1 MNIYAEETDGTGIPR
16 MEIGEW
22 IESGFNWIQTNL
34 SVVFDGIQTFIS
46 WATTGL
52 AGLLGAPDALLLAVL
67 FSALAWL
74 LRDWKLALLSFVMWL
89 FVISVEQWQAA
100 MVTLAMVLI
109 ATLVA
114 LALAVPIGIA
124 AAKSNRVSQIVRPVM
139 DLMQTMPAF
148 VWLVPVITLFSV
160 GVVPGVIATVIF
172 ALPPGVRLTELGIRQ
187 VDAEVVEAGQAFGS
201 TGTQILGR
209 IQLPLAMP
217 TIMAGV
223 NQVIMLALSMAVIA
237 GLVGAG
243 GLGAEVTRAIS
254 TIDIGLGFEAGLSVV
269 VLAIYLDRVTAAV
282 GGRKPGSPKAT
293 RMKKLLRAGRP
304 STMGPTGSA
313 ITNPQLHE
321 TEPTPT
327 TVPAEGGESQMEGN
341 R

>member
-1 MNIYAEETDGTGIPR
+1 MSIYAAETDGTGIPR
-16 MEIGEW
+16 LEIGEW
-22 IESGFNWIQTNL
+22 IAAGFGWLRTNL
-34 SVVFDGIQTFIS
+34 SVIFDPIQSAIAWVTN
-46 WATTGL
+46 TL
-52 AGLLGAPDALLLAVL
+52 ADLLAFPDAVVMAVAFAL
-67 FSALAWL
+67 LAWL
-74 LRDWKLALLSFVMWL
+74 LRDWKLALLSVAMWL
-89 FVISVEQWQAA
+89 FVISVEQWQHA
-100 MVTLAMVLI
+100 MLTLAMVVVATLI
-109 ATLVA
+109 AL
-114 LALAVPIGIA
+114 LLAVPIGIA

-148 VWLVPVITLFSV
+148 VWLVPVIMLFSV

-187 VDAEVVEAGQAFGS
+187 VDAEVVEAGHAFGS
-201 TGTQILGR
+201 TSTQILGR

-269 VLAIYLDRVTAAV
+269 VMAIYLDRITAAI
-282 GGRKPGSPKAT
+282 GGRKPTDPK
-293 RMKKLLRAGRP
+293 RQRLKKLLRAGRP
-304 STMGPTGSA
+304 SAMGPTGSA
-313 ITNPQLHE
+313 ITSPDLHQ
-321 TEPTPT
+321 TDPSPNM
-327 TVPAEGGESQMEGN
+327 PASA
-341 R
+341 RAT